1 MAEKKEKKAKN
12 IHEVL
17 ITIEGDEWKSF
28 LDKAFNKAVKE
39 VKIDGFR
46 KGKVP
51 KSVFEKKYGK
61 QAVIP
66 DETELAVD

>member
-28 LDKAFNKAVKE
+28 LDKALT
-39 VKIDGFR
+39 
-46 KGKVP
+46 
-51 KSVFEKKYGK
+51 K
-61 QAVIP
+61 Q
-66 DETELAVD
+66 